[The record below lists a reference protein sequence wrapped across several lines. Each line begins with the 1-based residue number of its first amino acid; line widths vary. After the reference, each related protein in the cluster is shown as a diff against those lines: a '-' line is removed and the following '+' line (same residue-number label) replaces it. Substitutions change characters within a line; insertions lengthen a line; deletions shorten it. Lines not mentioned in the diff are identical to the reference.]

1 MIMIEYVV
9 GPLVAA
15 LISLKFTNYRVN
27 NQAKKIADQEQTI
40 GRVVKVLEAM
50 DKETLRKMMVILT
63 PMSKAVKQ
71 LQDEVGIQ

>member
-1 MIMIEYVV
+1 MIEYVV

-27 NQAKKIADQEQTI
+27 KQAKKIADQEQTI
-40 GRVVKVLEAM
+40 GRVVKVVEAM

>member
-1 MIMIEYVV
+1 MIEYVV

-15 LISLKFTNYRVN
+15 LISLKFTDYRVN
-27 NQAKKIADQEQTI
+27 KQAKKIADQEQTI
-40 GRVVKVLEAM
+40 GRVVKVVEAM